1 MNTTEGLQQ
10 ILKPT
15 VDVAATNKSN
25 GLAAQA
31 DTIAAASIG
40 GSVFR
45 SADTLLVT
53 VTTAKTFHSRYSP
66 KP

>member
-1 MNTTEGLQQ
+1 MNETEGLQQ
-10 ILKPT
+10 IMKPT
-15 VDVAATNKSN
+15 VDAAATNKAN
-25 GLAAQA
+25 GLTAQA

-53 VTTAKTFHSRYSP
+53 VTKIKGYE
-66 KP
+66 K